1 MLSFPHLSQEGER
14 IYSYQKQN
22 IKKAFYDD
30 NRHDLKQS
38 ILAEGWMASICM
50 NTQQIQHPPPPNTH
64 THTKYIGA
72 SKSSISVMIPIK
84 KMLGYVEKQC

>member
-50 NTQQIQHPPPPNTH
+50 NTPPPQHTH

>member
-50 NTQQIQHPPPPNTH
+50 NTPPPPQHTH

>member
-1 MLSFPHLSQEGER
+1 MLSFPHLSQERES

-50 NTQQIQHPPPPNTH
+50 NTQQIQHPPPNTH
-64 THTKYIGA
+64 TLNTSVLPSQA
-72 SKSSISVMIPIK
+72 SQ
-84 KMLGYVEKQC
+84 L